1 MNKGKSKLCRF
12 VCATIILAVLIVLPL
27 VTPNTYYRTLYN
39 QVLVNGVIVMGLNY
53 ITGLTGQMNLATG
66 GIMALGAYGFS
77 ILSTKAG
84 LSPWLGIVFALVL
97 GVAIGFGLGY
107 PSLRVSGVYLS
118 LTTIGF
124 GEVIRIVLLNWRNM
138 TGGAT
143 GVRSIPRPSFFGLD
157 LSSINGYY
165 YFLLAIVVLLYILA
179 KRIAQSKWGRAFK
192 SIRDNAS
199 AAQAC
204 GINIAYV
211 KILAFTL
218 AAIYGCLGGALYAGL
233 MGFIAPG
240 TFTQDLS
247 VNYLVMMTIGGL
259 GSFEGSLLGAAVV
272 TMVPELLRFMEDYY
286 WLIFSIITLLFA
298 IFLPH
303 GLVSVFKDSEFW
315 LRHKQLHCKHMAETK
330 GGKGA

>member
-1 MNKGKSKLCRF
+1 MKTNNSKLFRL
-12 VCATIILAVLIVLPL
+12 VRAALILAVLILLPII
-27 VTPNTYYRTLYN
+27 TPNTYYRMLYN
-39 QVLVNGVIVMGLNY
+39 QVLVNAVIVMGLNY

-84 LSPWLGIVFALVL
+84 LSPWLGILFALVL
-97 GVAIGFGLGY
+97 GVVIGFGLGY

-124 GEVIRIVLLNWRNM
+124 GEVVRIVLLNWRTL

-143 GVRSIPRPSFFGLD
+143 GVRSIPRPSFLGLS

-179 KRIAQSKWGRAFK
+179 KRIAVSKWGRAFK

-204 GINIAYV
+204 GINIAFV

-218 AAIYGCLGGALYAGL
+218 AAVYGCLGGALYAGL

-303 GLVSVFKDSEFW
+303 GLVSVFKSTDFWMRRQQLRRRRNSE
-315 LRHKQLHCKHMAETK
+315 AK
-330 GGKGA
+330 GGKQA

>member
-1 MNKGKSKLCRF
+1 MKKNGLLRYL
-12 VCATIILAVLIVLPL
+12 TMLLILAVLVVLPL

-39 QVLVNGVIVMGLNY
+39 QALVNAIIVMGLNY

-66 GIMALGAYGFS
+66 GIMAIGAYGFS
-77 ILSTKAG
+77 ILSTATG
-84 LSPWLGIVFALVL
+84 CSPWLGLALALVL
-97 GVAIGFGLGY
+97 GVVVGFGLGY

-124 GEVIRIVLLNWRNM
+124 GEVVRIVLLNWRSV

-143 GVRSIPRPSFFGLD
+143 GVRSIPRPAFLGISLD
-157 LSSINGYY
+157 SINAYY
-165 YFLLAIVVLLYILA
+165 YFLLTVVVILYILA
-179 KRIAQSKWGRAFK
+179 KRISDSKWGRVFK
-192 SIRDNAS
+192 SIKDNPS

-204 GINIAYV
+204 GINIAFV

-218 AAIYGCLGGALYAGL
+218 AAVYGCLGGALYAGL

-247 VNYLVMMTIGGL
+247 VNYLVMMMIGGL

-272 TMVPELLRFMEDYY
+272 TMVPELLRFMQDYY
-286 WLIFSIITLLFA
+286 WLVFSVITLIFA
-298 IFLPH
+298 IFLPN
-303 GLVSVFKDSEFW
+303 GLVSVFKKSDFW
-315 LRHKQLHCKHMAETK
+315 MRREQTRAMGKNAVK
-330 GGKGA
+330 GENRP